1 MTADQ
6 RLILRIE
13 QVTKAIDS
21 DQLLAACHLLD
32 EILSEMGSA
41 NAQARSAAGRTPLGS
56 SVKRTTPPAA
66 AAG

>member
-32 EILSEMGSA
+32 EILSEMGSPA
-41 NAQARSAAGRTPLGS
+41 GQVRLSALRGPSVSA
-56 SVKRTTPPAA
+56 VKRTTTPAA

>member
-13 QVTKAIDS
+13 QVTKAIES

-32 EILSEMGSA
+32 EIPSEMGSA
-41 NAQARSAAGRTPLGS
+41 SAQARSALGRTPIPS
-56 SVKRTTPPAA
+56 PVKRTTTPAA

>member
-32 EILSEMGSA
+32 EILSEMGTSL
-41 NAQARSAAGRTPLGS
+41 AQARSARAPMPS
-56 SVKRTTPPAA
+56 VVKRTTTPAA

>member
-41 NAQARSAAGRTPLGS
+41 SAQARSAASRTPLAP
-56 SVKRTTPPAA
+56 VKRTPPPAA